1 MIDETHKRWFIF
13 LASACGVAVLA
24 GLGLGWLSKSIDWGF
39 SVLALPAGLAVGLVP
54 LAFRWPSLPERL
66 AVGGVVAGLGLAVFG
81 WASYLPAWRTETA
94 VASEEVDDLCVRVT
108 AMRLCHERKI
118 MGVFDF
124 SDVPPA
130 IRDEAKQRVAQMP
143 VQDKLTLCDQ
153 TFGKR
158 INAGASNPTSGGSVA
173 LGSLWVL
180 LTLAAAAAPALL
192 QHRLGNP

>member
-1 MIDETHKRWFIF
+1 MIEETHKRWLIF
-13 LASACGVAVLA
+13 LASACGMAALA
-24 GLGLGWLSKSIDWGF
+24 GLGLGWLSKSVGWGF
-39 SVLALPAGLAVGLVP
+39 SALALPAGLAAGLVP

-66 AVGGVVAGLGLAVFG
+66 AVSVVLAGLGLAVFG
-81 WASYLPAWRTETA
+81 WASYLPAWRAETA

-108 AMRLCHERKI
+108 AMRLCHERKV

-124 SDVPPA
+124 SDVPQA
-130 IRDEAKQRVAQMP
+130 ILEEANQRVAQMT
-143 VQDKLTLCDQ
+143 VQEKLAMCDQ

-192 QHRLGNP
+192 QHRLGRP